1 MTIFLWLEDGTSMFK
16 LANSAGLEGLLNLDR
31 QGVDIRPTLLR
42 VITDQYLQTAVHT
55 QNEERQFTELAL
67 RLINETEITTRAA
80 VAQRLASYRWAPHSI
95 ILRLARD
102 EAIEV
107 AEPVLIHSPVL
118 VQADLDAIAAEF
130 GSAYAEIIARRQR
143 ATDPDKN
150 GTIEPVT
157 ETAPANE
164 EISEAI
170 GLSTNEYSI
179 EAPINTEARELCELF
194 FAAESDE
201 RKLILTMLDYVPTGP
216 AELSSAMS
224 RNDIWRLES
233 AALQH
238 NTETVIQELEGAL
251 GVSRQL
257 ARRIVH
263 DDLGEPVVIAAKAL
277 AVPTDVLQR
286 ILLFMNPRVGQSVER
301 VHKLA
306 GLCGEITTDAAR
318 RLLRIWQD
326 AEPARSRSTTR
337 QAHWQET
344 VLRARQALSEIS
356 IRRSVRSEQLSA
368 APSRA
373 TRTNAG

>member
-1 MTIFLWLEDGTSMFK
+1 MFK
-16 LANSAGLEGLLNLDR
+16 LANSAGLDGLLNLDR

-55 QNEERQFTELAL
+55 QDEERQFTELTL
-67 RLINETEITTRAA
+67 RLIDETDVTTRAA
-80 VAQRLASYRWAPHSI
+80 VAQRLAPHPWAPHAI

-102 EAIEV
+102 AAIEV
-107 AEPVLIHSPVL
+107 AEPILLHSPSL
-118 VQADLDAIAAEF
+118 AQTELDAIAAQF
-130 GSAYAEIIARRQR
+130 GRAYAEIISRRRR
-143 ATDPDKN
+143 A
-150 GTIEPVT
+150 IEPGKNAPA
-157 ETAPANE
+157 ETGIEAAPANE
-164 EISEAI
+164 QRNDAI
-170 GLSTNEYSI
+170 DLSTSEGTGI
-179 EAPINTEARELCELF
+179 EAPGDPEARELCDMF
-194 FAAESDE
+194 FAADSDE
-201 RKLILTMLDYVPTGP
+201 RKLILTMLDSNAAVP
-216 AELSSAMS
+216 AELPCEIS

-238 NTETVIQELEGAL
+238 NTDTVIQELQRAL

-263 DDLGEPVVIAAKAL
+263 DDLGEGVVAAAKAL

-301 VHKLA
+301 VHNLA
-306 GLCGEITTDAAR
+306 GLCGEITPDAAR

-326 AEPARSRSTTR
+326 AEPAQSQSPARK
-337 QAHWQET
+337 AHWQET

-356 IRRSVRSEQLSA
+356 IRRSGRSEPPPSA

-373 TRTNAG
+373 SGGSAA

>member
-55 QNEERQFTELAL
+55 QDEERQFTELAL
-67 RLINETEITTRAA
+67 RLINETEVTTRVA
-80 VAQRLASYRWAPHSI
+80 VAQRLAPYPWAPHSI

-102 EAIEV
+102 EAIDV
-107 AEPVLIHSPVL
+107 AEPILLHSSVL
-118 VQADLDAIAAEF
+118 VRADLDAIAAEF
-130 GSAYAEIIARRQR
+130 GSAYVEIIARRQR
-143 ATDPDKN
+143 ATNPDKD
-150 GTIEPVT
+150 GTIEPAT
-157 ETAPANE
+157 ETAPAE
-164 EISEAI
+164 EESSETVD
-170 GLSTNEYSI
+170 LSTGDDYSI
-179 EAPINTEARELCELF
+179 EAPIDTEARELCELF
-194 FAAESDE
+194 FAAESGE
-201 RKLILTMLDYVPTGP
+201 RKLILTMLDYVPRVP
-216 AELSSAMS
+216 ELPCEMS

-238 NTETVIQELEGAL
+238 NTETVIQELERAL
-251 GVSRQL
+251 RVSRQL

-263 DDLGEPVVIAAKAL
+263 DDLGEPVVVVAKAL

-306 GLCGEITTDAAR
+306 GLCGEITIDAAR

-326 AEPARSRSTTR
+326 AEPAQSRSATR
-337 QAHWQET
+337 QTHWQET

-356 IRRSVRSEQLSA
+356 IRRSARSEQPSVARSRGGGGSA
-368 APSRA
+368 A
-373 TRTNAG
+373 